1 MSSGFKK
8 SKKMFKIG
16 DKVSHPSFGVGDVE
30 NIEEK
35 KVLGQK
41 EKYYI
46 LKLMVNEMTLMVP
59 VNKAEEIG
67 LRYIIDPE
75 TVPDVLNVL
84 GHRMDDEMDGN
95 YKQRIRSQTEMV
107 DSGDIL
113 KVAQVVKN
121 YTHRDTVEK
130 LSSTERGLYDRARK
144 ILVGEISVACNIEQT
159 KAKFII
165 KEAVRKGERKGHTK
179 SH

>member
-1 MSSGFKK
+1 MNSGFKK

-59 VNKAEEIG
+59 VNRAEEIG

-84 GHRMDDEMDGN
+84 GHKMDDEMDEN

-121 YTHRDTVEK
+121 YTHRDIAEK
-130 LSSTERGLYDRARK
+130 LSSTERGLYERARK
-144 ILVGEISVACNIEQT
+144 ILVGEISVACNIEKN

-165 KEAVRKGERKGHTK
+165 KEAVRKGDRKGQTK

>member
-1 MSSGFKK
+1 
-8 SKKMFKIG
+8 MFKIG
-16 DKVSHPSFGVGDVE
+16 DKVSHPAFGVGNVK

-35 KVLGQK
+35 KVLGKK

-67 LRYIIDPE
+67 LRYIIDPK
-75 TVPDVLNVL
+75 TVPEVLNVL
-84 GHRMDDEMDGN
+84 SGKMDDEMDGN
-95 YKQRIRSQTEMV
+95 YKQRIKSQTEMV

-121 YTHRDTVEK
+121 YIRRDSREK
-130 LSSTERGLYDRARK
+130 LSSTEKGLYERANK
-144 ILVGEISVACNIEQT
+144 ILEGEISVACNIEKN
-159 KAKFII
+159 KAKYLIN
-165 KEAVRKGERKGHTK
+165 EAVCKKNIKAERK
-179 SH
+179 SHHIK

>member
-1 MSSGFKK
+1 
-8 SKKMFKIG
+8 MFKIG
-16 DKVSHPSFGVGDVE
+16 DKVSHPAFGVGNVK

-35 KVLGQK
+35 KVLGKK

-67 LRYIIDPE
+67 LRYIIDPK
-75 TVPDVLNVL
+75 TVPEVLNVL
-84 GHRMDDEMDGN
+84 SGKMDDEMDGN
-95 YKQRIRSQTEMV
+95 YKQRIKSQTEMV

-121 YTHRDTVEK
+121 YIHRDSREK
-130 LSSTERGLYDRARK
+130 LSSTEKGLYDRANK
-144 ILVGEISVACNIEQT
+144 ILEGEISVACNIEKN
-159 KAKFII
+159 KAKYLIN
-165 KEAVRKGERKGHTK
+165 EAVCKKNINIKAERK
-179 SH
+179 SHHIK

>member
-46 LKLMVNEMTLMVP
+46 LKLMVNEMILMVP
-59 VNKAEEIG
+59 VNKADEIG

-75 TVPDVLNVL
+75 IVPEVLNVL
-84 GHRMDDEMDGN
+84 GHKIDDEMDGN

-130 LSSTERGLYDRARK
+130 LSSTERGLYERARK
-144 ILVGEISVACNIEQT
+144 ILVGEICAACDIEKN

-165 KEAVRKGERKGHTK
+165 KEAISNRDRKIHAK

>member
-1 MSSGFKK
+1 MSNGLKK

-30 NIEEK
+30 NIAEK

-41 EKYYI
+41 ERYYI
-46 LKLMVNEMTLMVP
+46 LKLIVNEMTLMVP

-67 LRYIIDPE
+67 LRNIIDPE

-84 GHRMDDEMDGN
+84 RHRIDDDMDGN

-121 YTHRDTVEK
+121 YTHRGTIEK
-130 LSSTERGLYDRARK
+130 LSSTERGLYERARK
-144 ILVGEISVACNIEQT
+144 ILVGEISVACNIEKN
-159 KAKFII
+159 KAKYII
-165 KEAVRKGERKGHTK
+165 KEAVGRGERKGQIK

>member
-1 MSSGFKK
+1 
-8 SKKMFKIG
+8 MFKIG
-16 DKVSHPSFGVGDVE
+16 DKVSHPAFGVGNVK

-35 KVLGQK
+35 KVLGKK

-67 LRYIIDPE
+67 LRYIIDPK
-75 TVPDVLNVL
+75 TVPEVLNVL
-84 GHRMDDEMDGN
+84 SGKMDDEMDGN
-95 YKQRIRSQTEMV
+95 YKQRIKSQTEMV

-121 YTHRDTVEK
+121 YIHRDSREK
-130 LSSTERGLYDRARK
+130 LSSTEKGLYERANK
-144 ILVGEISVACNIEQT
+144 ILEGEISVACNIEKN
-159 KAKFII
+159 KAKYLIN
-165 KEAVRKGERKGHTK
+165 EAVCKKNIKAERK

>member
-16 DKVSHPSFGVGDVE
+16 DKVSHPSFGVGDVK

-35 KVLGQK
+35 KVLGPK

-75 TVPDVLNVL
+75 IVPDVLNVL
-84 GHRMDDEMDGN
+84 RHRIDDEMDGN

-113 KVAQVVKN
+113 KVARVVKN
-121 YTHRDTVEK
+121 YTHRDAVEK
-130 LSSTERGLYDRARK
+130 LSSTERGLYERARK
-144 ILVGEISVACNIEQT
+144 ILVGEISVACNIEKN

-165 KEAVRKGERKGHTK
+165 KEAVGKGERKKQTK

>member
-1 MSSGFKK
+1 MSSGFNK

-16 DKVSHPSFGVGDVE
+16 DKISHPSFGVGDVE
-30 NIEEK
+30 KIEEK

-41 EKYYI
+41 ENYYI

-67 LRYIIDPE
+67 LRYIIDPK
-75 TVPDVLNVL
+75 TVPEVLNVL
-84 GHRMDDEMDGN
+84 GHKIDDEMDGN

-130 LSSTERGLYDRARK
+130 LSSTERGLYERARK
-144 ILVGEISVACNIEQT
+144 ILVGEISVVCNIEKN

-165 KEAVRKGERKGHTK
+165 KEAVNKGDRKRQAKGH
-179 SH
+179 

>member
-46 LKLMVNEMTLMVP
+46 LKLMVNEMILMVP
-59 VNKAEEIG
+59 VNKADELG

-75 TVPDVLNVL
+75 TVPEVLHVL
-84 GHRMDDEMDGN
+84 GHKMDDEMDGN

-121 YTHRDTVEK
+121 YTHRDTLEK
-130 LSSTERGLYDRARK
+130 LSSTERGLYERARK
-144 ILVGEISVACNIEQT
+144 ILVGEICAACDIEKN

-165 KEAVRKGERKGHTK
+165 KEAISNRDRKIHAK

>member
-41 EKYYI
+41 ENYYI
-46 LKLMVNEMTLMVP
+46 LKLMVNEMILMVP
-59 VNKAEEIG
+59 VNKADEIG
-67 LRYIIDPE
+67 LRYIINPE
-75 TVPDVLNVL
+75 TVPEVLNVL
-84 GHRMDDEMDGN
+84 GHKIDDEMDGN

-121 YTHRDTVEK
+121 YTRRDTVEK
-130 LSSTERGLYDRARK
+130 LSSTERGLYERARK
-144 ILVGEISVACNIEQT
+144 ILVGEICAACDIEKN

-165 KEAVRKGERKGHTK
+165 KEAISNRDRKIHAK

>member
-30 NIEEK
+30 KIEEK

-46 LKLMVNEMTLMVP
+46 LKLMVNEMILMVP
-59 VNKAEEIG
+59 VNKADEIG

-75 TVPDVLNVL
+75 IVPEVLNVL
-84 GHRMDDEMDGN
+84 GHKIDDEMDGN

-130 LSSTERGLYDRARK
+130 LSSTERGLYERARK
-144 ILVGEISVACNIEQT
+144 ILVGEICAACDIEKN

-165 KEAVRKGERKGHTK
+165 KEAISNRDRKIHAK

>member
-75 TVPDVLNVL
+75 TVPEVLNVL
-84 GHRMDDEMDGN
+84 GHKIDDEMDEN

-121 YTHRDTVEK
+121 YTRRDSVEK

-144 ILVGEISVACNIEQT
+144 ILVGEISAACNIENN
-159 KAKFII
+159 KAKVII
-165 KEAVRKGERKGHTK
+165 KEAVRKGERKGQTK

>member
-1 MSSGFKK
+1 VSSGFKK

-30 NIEEK
+30 NIEVK

-84 GHRMDDEMDGN
+84 GHKIDDEMDGN

-121 YTHRDTVEK
+121 YTRRDTVEK
-130 LSSTERGLYDRARK
+130 LSSTERGLYERARK
-144 ILVGEISVACNIEQT
+144 ILVGEISVACNIEKN
-159 KAKFII
+159 KAKYII
-165 KEAVRKGERKGHTK
+165 KEAISNKDRKSHTK

>member
-1 MSSGFKK
+1 
-8 SKKMFKIG
+8 MFKIG
-16 DKVSHPSFGVGDVE
+16 DKVSHPSFGVGNIK
-30 NIEEK
+30 NIEDK

-46 LKLMVNEMTLMVP
+46 LKLMVNEMILMVP
-59 VNKAEEIG
+59 VSKAEEIG
-67 LRYIIDPE
+67 LRYIIDPK
-75 TVPDVLNVL
+75 TVPEVLNVL
-84 GHRMDDEMDGN
+84 SNMIDDEMDGN

-121 YTHRDTVEK
+121 YTHRGTEEK
-130 LSSTERGLYDRARK
+130 LSSTERGLFERARR
-144 ILVGEISVACNIEQT
+144 ILVGEISVACNIEKN
-159 KAKFII
+159 KAKYII
-165 KEAVRKGERKGHTK
+165 KEAVSKGDRSRQTK

>member
-1 MSSGFKK
+1 
-8 SKKMFKIG
+8 MFKIG
-16 DKVSHPSFGVGDVE
+16 DKVSHPAFGVGDVKK
-30 NIEEK
+30 IEEK
-35 KVLGQK
+35 KVLGKKQ
-41 EKYYI
+41 KYYI

-75 TVPDVLNVL
+75 TVPEVLNVL
-84 GHRMDDEMDGN
+84 SGKVDDEMDEN
-95 YKQRIRSQTEMV
+95 YKQRIKSQAEMV

-121 YTHRDTVEK
+121 YIHRNIVEK
-130 LSSTERGLYDRARK
+130 LSSTEKGLYERARK
-144 ILVGEISVACNIEQT
+144 ILVGEISVACNIE
-159 KAKFII
+159 KNRAKYLI
-165 KEAVRKGERKGHTK
+165 KEAVNKGGRRGKGK

>member
-1 MSSGFKK
+1 
-8 SKKMFKIG
+8 MFKIG

-30 NIEEK
+30 NIAEK

-41 EKYYI
+41 ENYYI
-46 LKLMVNEMTLMVP
+46 LKLIVNEMTLMVP

-67 LRYIIDPE
+67 LRNIINPE
-75 TVPDVLNVL
+75 TVPEVLNVL
-84 GHRMDDEMDGN
+84 RHKTDDEMDRN

-121 YTHRDTVEK
+121 YTHRGTIEK
-130 LSSTERGLYDRARK
+130 LSSTERGLYERARK
-144 ILVGEISVACNIEQT
+144 ILVGEISVACNIEKN

-165 KEAVRKGERKGHTK
+165 KEAVGKGERKGQIK

>member
-84 GHRMDDEMDGN
+84 GHRIDDEMDGN

-159 KAKFII
+159 KAKSII
-165 KEAVRKGERKGHTK
+165 KEAVRKGNRKGQTK

>member
-1 MSSGFKK
+1 
-8 SKKMFKIG
+8 MFKIG
-16 DKVSHPSFGVGDVE
+16 DKVSHPAFGVGNVK

-35 KVLGQK
+35 KVLGKK

-67 LRYIIDPE
+67 LRYIIDPK
-75 TVPDVLNVL
+75 TVPEVLNVL
-84 GHRMDDEMDGN
+84 SGKMDDEMDGN
-95 YKQRIRSQTEMV
+95 YKQRIKSQTEMV

-121 YTHRDTVEK
+121 YIHRDSREK
-130 LSSTERGLYDRARK
+130 LSSTEKGLYERANK
-144 ILVGEISVACNIEQT
+144 ILEGEISVACNIEKN
-159 KAKFII
+159 KAKYLIN
-165 KEAVRKGERKGHTK
+165 EAVYKKNIKAERK
-179 SH
+179 SHHIK

>member
-59 VNKAEEIG
+59 INKAEEIG
-67 LRYIIDPE
+67 LRYIIDPK
-75 TVPDVLNVL
+75 TVPEVLNVL
-84 GHRMDDEMDGN
+84 GHKMDDEMDGN

-165 KEAVRKGERKGHTK
+165 KEAVRKGDRKGQTK

>member
-1 MSSGFKK
+1 HR
-8 SKKMFKIG
+8 I
-16 DKVSHPSFGVGDVE
+16 DV
-30 NIEEK
+30 
-35 KVLGQK
+35 
-41 EKYYI
+41 
-46 LKLMVNEMTLMVP
+46 
-59 VNKAEEIG
+59 
-67 LRYIIDPE
+67 
-75 TVPDVLNVL
+75 
-84 GHRMDDEMDGN
+84 EMDGN

-130 LSSTERGLYDRARK
+130 LSSTERGLYERARK
-144 ILVGEISVACNIEQT
+144 ILVGEISVACNIENN

-165 KEAVRKGERKGHTK
+165 REAVRKGERKGQTR

>member
-8 SKKMFKIG
+8 SQKMFKIG

-84 GHRMDDEMDGN
+84 GHKIDDEMDGN

-165 KEAVRKGERKGHTK
+165 KEAVRKGNRKGQTK

>member
-1 MSSGFKK
+1 VSSGFKK
-8 SKKMFKIG
+8 SQKMFKIG

-35 KVLGQK
+35 RVLGQK

-67 LRYIIDPE
+67 LRYIIDSE
-75 TVPDVLNVL
+75 TVPEVLNVL
-84 GHRMDDEMDGN
+84 RHKIDDEMEGN

-121 YTHRDTVEK
+121 YTHRDTAEK
-130 LSSTERGLYDRARK
+130 LSSTERGLYERARK
-144 ILVGEISVACNIEQT
+144 ILVGEISAACNIEKN

-165 KEAVRKGERKGHTK
+165 KEAVRKGERKGQTK

>member
-1 MSSGFKK
+1 
-8 SKKMFKIG
+8 MFKIG
-16 DKVSHPSFGVGDVE
+16 DKVSHPSFGVGDIE
-30 NIEEK
+30 KIEEK

-59 VNKAEEIG
+59 INKAEEIG

-84 GHRMDDEMDGN
+84 SDRIDDEMHEN

-107 DSGDIL
+107 D
-113 KVAQVVKN
+113 
-121 YTHRDTVEK
+121 
-130 LSSTERGLYDRARK
+130 
-144 ILVGEISVACNIEQT
+144 
-159 KAKFII
+159 
-165 KEAVRKGERKGHTK
+165 
-179 SH
+179 

>member
-1 MSSGFKK
+1 MGSGFKK

-16 DKVSHPSFGVGDVE
+16 DKVSHPAFGVGDVE

-46 LKLMVNEMTLMVP
+46 LKLMINEMILMVP

-67 LRYIIDPE
+67 LRYVINPE

-84 GHRMDDEMDGN
+84 SDRMDDEMDGN

-121 YTHRDTVEK
+121 YIHRDTIEK
-130 LSSTERGLYDRARK
+130 LSSTERGLYERARK
-144 ILVGEISVACNIEQT
+144 ILVGEISVACNIE
-159 KAKFII
+159 KNNAKVMI
-165 KEAVRKGERKGHTK
+165 KEAIKKGERKGQTK

>member
-46 LKLMVNEMTLMVP
+46 LKLMVNEMILMVP
-59 VNKAEEIG
+59 INKADEIG

-75 TVPDVLNVL
+75 TVPEVLNVL
-84 GHRMDDEMDGN
+84 GHKIDDEMDGN

-130 LSSTERGLYDRARK
+130 LSSTERGLYERARK
-144 ILVGEISVACNIEQT
+144 ILVGEICAACDIEKN

-165 KEAVRKGERKGHTK
+165 KEAISNRDRKIHAK